1 MGEIMPEK
9 SGLTISWKEVVQIAP
24 AEEKG
29 VMEWFLHPILGLTA

>member
-1 MGEIMPEK
+1 MDKIMPEK

-29 VMEWFLHPILGLTA
+29 VMEFLHPILGLTA